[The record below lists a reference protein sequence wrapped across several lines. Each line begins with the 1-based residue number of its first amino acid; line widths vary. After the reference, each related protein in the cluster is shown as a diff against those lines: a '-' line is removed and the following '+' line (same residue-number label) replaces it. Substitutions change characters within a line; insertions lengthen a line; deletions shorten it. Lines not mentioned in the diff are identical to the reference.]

1 MDDRIPGA
9 RERQIFMRAGGLTHL
24 VTEGIVHM
32 KLSFALFGILLTLFV
47 LVAGCASPAT
57 VTVTPTVAPTT
68 APITDYSGSVVFH
81 LYGPETPTHM
91 IQIYNETKLTA
102 QPDQSVTLN
111 FTVVN
116 NLHRDATFDIMGSA
130 FINGSSASKSPF
142 STMSISV
149 KDNATYN
156 GTIALKSGISVNDTE
171 VDIGVM
177 ETTPG
182 VNPYMTN
189 MYYFNFYT
197 NPTR

>member
-1 MDDRIPGA
+1 
-9 RERQIFMRAGGLTHL
+9 
-24 VTEGIVHM
+24 M
-32 KLSFALFGILLTLFV
+32 KPSFVLFGILLTVFI

-57 VTVTPTVAPTT
+57 VTVTPTAT
-68 APITDYSGSVVFH
+68 ATATPITDFSGSVDFH
-81 LYGPETPTHM
+81 LYGPETTTHE

-102 QPDQSVTLN
+102 QPDNAVTLN

-116 NLHRDATFDIMGSA
+116 NLHRDATFDIVGSA

-142 STMSISV
+142 STISISV
-149 KDNATYN
+149 KDNATYK
-156 GTIALKSGISVNDTE
+156 GTIVLKSGISVNDTE

-182 VNPYMTN
+182 VSTYMTN

-197 NPTR
+197 NLTR